1 MEVAASFGYL
11 TWAAPLKRTLP
22 IKEKIYLKLFV
33 VIRMDSYNRLLFVV
47 EDGSRKRR
55 KMRISAVQ
63 VTPQGKLIL
72 SLILRQRSL

>member
-1 MEVAASFGYL
+1 MEVRVVWLSNVCS
-11 TWAAPLKRTLP
+11 PSKKNSIP
-22 IKEKIYLKLFV
+22 IKEEIYLKLFV

-63 VTPQGKLIL
+63 VTPQGKRIL